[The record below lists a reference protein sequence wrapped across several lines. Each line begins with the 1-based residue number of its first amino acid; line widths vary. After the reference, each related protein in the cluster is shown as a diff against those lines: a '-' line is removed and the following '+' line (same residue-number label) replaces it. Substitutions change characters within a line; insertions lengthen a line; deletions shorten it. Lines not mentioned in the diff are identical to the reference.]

1 VATEYW
7 AATRDFWAEVRRE
20 WDKLE
25 VAGTSF
31 GLTVQGEP
39 EPVYEPLLELADK
52 IDAGETT
59 TAEAVVKAREVIAK
73 FTTRDIGTLQQRL
86 AKAGVDGT
94 VKTAA
99 VN

>member
-1 VATEYW
+1 
-7 AATRDFWAEVRRE
+7 
-20 WDKLE
+20 
-25 VAGTSF
+25 
-31 GLTVQGEP
+31 
-39 EPVYEPLLELADK
+39 
-52 IDAGETT
+52 
-59 TAEAVVKAREVIAK
+59 VVKAREVIAK